1 MHKRNVNEGDEEEPT
16 PASTAGGR
24 GVDAAD
30 GVRGAR
36 PGGDARLLRL
46 LADAGEMLPL
56 PEPPV
61 EAMWAQIERTY
72 FEKGRSPEL
81 VLQRPTRRW
90 AAPAIGVA
98 AGLLLGLGLGR
109 GLWRNGT
116 AGPSAAAISAATA
129 ASAPVGAVS
138 NDRAD
143 VSSDAAYRQVTTE
156 YFDRTAALLATLPTR
171 LGDGRPDAR
180 LTGQANELLSTTR
193 LLLDSQ
199 AARDPELHALLAD
212 LELVLVQIVRMP
224 PMGGAGR
231 TGMADE
237 AELIAETVE
246 SRRML
251 PRLRSAA
258 VQTTVVPNARGD

>member
-1 MHKRNVNEGDEEEPT
+1 MDERELHERGD
-16 PASTAGGR
+16 ALS
-24 GVDAAD
+24 AD
-30 GVRGAR
+30 PSDEVRLLQLLAQAR
-36 PGGDARLLRL
+36 PSF
-46 LADAGEMLPL
+46 PV

-61 EAMWAQIERTY
+61 DAMWARIEASY
-72 FEKGRSPEL
+72 FDGRRRSP
-81 VLQRPTRRW
+81 VLQLQRRTRRW
-90 AAPAIGVA
+90 AAPAIGLA

-109 GLWRNGT
+109 GLWRHGGD
-116 AGPSAAAISAATA
+116 APVRAASSAISAV
-129 ASAPVGAVS
+129 APAGTPAGA
-138 NDRAD
+138 NAEP
-143 VSSDAAYRQVTTE
+143 SSDAAYRQVTTE

-171 LGDGRPDAR
+171 LDDGRPDAR
-180 LTGQANELLSTTR
+180 LAGQANELLSTTR
-193 LLLDSQ
+193 LLLDSD

-224 PMGGAGR
+224 AVHGAGR
-231 TGMADE
+231 SEIADE